1 MEPAKGPAKAM
12 AERYKRIERI
22 TGQRILETKKE
33 LEDLARW
40 ESQSSWQPEPEHVD
54 HPDHYNQGKFEVI
67 EVIEDWDLGFA
78 AGNAVK
84 YIARYKY
91 KAKPVEDLKKARWY
105 IDRLIQQLEEED
117 G

>member
-1 MEPAKGPAKAM
+1 MSK
-12 AERYKRIERI
+12 
-22 TGQRILETKKE
+22 ETTN
-33 LEDLARW
+33 DNAV
-40 ESQSSWQPEPEHVD
+40 EH
-54 HPDHYNQGKFEVI
+54 PTHYMKDSGHEVI
-67 EVIEDWDLGFA
+67 EVIKAWKLGYNL
-78 AGNAVK
+78 GNAVK